1 VFALFYIIEN
11 QLEHKLSKKENLN
24 VENESLI
31 DFLIDNYVKR
41 IDEVDAFS
49 KRVSTAYSEV
59 STEFLYGWL
68 NLTRHYLD
76 LQKSYM
82 NQMPTSV
89 YPELIRKI
97 ATQNTEVWIQTVQN
111 IDTVCIDCLKSMKNN
126 LRAINKNSVL
136 FLQNTEKMYDIYSNF
151 YEQSSF
157 ELDEKPKE
165 KLAPKQ

>member
-1 VFALFYIIEN
+1 M
-11 QLEHKLSKKENLN
+11 SKKENLN

-31 DFLIDNYVKR
+31 DFLKDNYVKR

-68 NLTRHYLD
+68 NLTQHYLD
-76 LQKSYM
+76 LQKSHL
-82 NQMPTSV
+82 NQMPTLV

-97 ATQNTEVWIQTVQN
+97 TTQNTEVWIQAVQN
-111 IDTVCIDCLKSMKNN
+111 IDNVCIDCLKSMKND
-126 LRAINKNSVL
+126 LRAINKNSIL
-136 FLQNTEKMYDIYSNF
+136 FLQNTRKMYDIYSNF
-151 YEQSSF
+151 YEQNLF
-157 ELDEKPKE
+157 EFDDKSKE

>member
-1 VFALFYIIEN
+1 MVEC
-11 QLEHKLSKKENLN
+11 QLNHKLSKKENLN
-24 VENESLI
+24 VETESLV
-31 DFLIDNYVKR
+31 DFLKDNYVKR

-68 NLTRHYLD
+68 NLTQHYLD
-76 LQKSYM
+76 LQKSYL
-82 NQMPTSV
+82 NQMPTLV

-97 ATQNTEVWIQTVQN
+97 TTQNTEVWIQAVQN
-111 IDTVCIDCLKSMKNN
+111 IDNICIDCLKSMKND

-136 FLQNTEKMYDIYSNF
+136 FFQNARKMYDIYSNF

>member
-1 VFALFYIIEN
+1 MVES
-11 QLEHKLSKKENLN
+11 QLDHKLSKKENPN
-24 VENESLI
+24 PENESLV
-31 DFLIDNYVKR
+31 DFLKDNYVKR

-68 NLTRHYLD
+68 NLTQHYLD

-82 NQMPTSV
+82 NQIPLLI
-89 YPELIRKI
+89 YPELLRKI
-97 ATQNTEVWIQTVQN
+97 ATQNTEVWLQTVQN
-111 IDTVCIDCLKSMKNN
+111 IDSVCIDCLKNMKNN
-126 LRAINKNSVL
+126 LRGINKNSVL
-136 FLQNTEKMYDIYSNF
+136 FLQNARKMYDIYSNF
-151 YEQSSF
+151 QEQNSF